1 MAASHM
7 DTMASPS
14 YNEPVAETERR
25 KVCGIDMNYARSIYG
40 TVKLAQVYEV
50 MENCLRTLKL
60 FFFFTHIAPV
70 SAGLLLVA
78 FIAGTNVRAIFFAI
92 VTFFAFFLNLV
103 LFFGFATSL
112 HKNVKLFN
120 WYYWDLVI
128 SGVGVPVLF
137 LFSTLT
143 VTSIFRPVILAAGI
157 FGFIDMI
164 AFGINTFFAFKRYRE
179 NKQRLARQPEYQV
192 DY

>member
-40 TVKLAQVYEV
+40 TVKLAQV
-50 MENCLRTLKL
+50 
-60 FFFFTHIAPV
+60 
-70 SAGLLLVA
+70 LLSLLAFCLVA

-179 NKQRLARQPEYQV
+179 NKQRLARQPEYQS
-192 DY
+192 